1 MSDRKTGGSSSSPDA
16 TARPSGGPGR
26 PVYETGKGR
35 LCPDCG
41 QPVAECRCRSAADTP
56 LPSSRSCVLR
66 VEKKGRGGK
75 TVTVVAGLPQN
86 ATFVTGLASELK
98 RACGTGG
105 TVADGAVEIQ
115 GDQRERLRPLL
126 AARGF
131 RVKG

>member
-1 MSDRKTGGSSSSPDA
+1 MNGRKPGGLTGA
-16 TARPSGGPGR
+16 VR

-35 LCPDCG
+35 LCPECG
-41 QPVAECRCRSAADTP
+41 RPVDGCSCRLAADGP
-56 LPSSRSCVLR
+56 LPASRSCVLR
-66 VEKKGRGGK
+66 LEKKGRGGK

-86 ATFVTGLASELK
+86 AAFVAGLASELK

-105 TVADGAVEIQ
+105 TAADGAVEIQ
-115 GDQRERLRPLL
+115 GDQRDRLRPLL

>member
-1 MSDRKTGGSSSSPDA
+1 MSGRKPGGLTGA
-16 TARPSGGPGR
+16 VR

-41 QPVAECRCRSAADTP
+41 RPVDDCRCQGTANAP
-56 LPSSRSCVLR
+56 VPASRNCVLR

-75 TVTVVAGLPQN
+75 TVTVVDGLPQN
-86 ATFVTGLASELK
+86 AAFVAGLASELK

-105 TVADGAVEIQ
+105 TAADGAVEIQ
-115 GDQRERLRPLL
+115 GDQRDRLRPLL